1 MIVETMEEAIAA
13 VPRLLTMDRQ
23 TVRKQFE
30 LRFSS
35 ARMANDYV
43 HLYRRMLR
51 RIGTDKIETEIT
63 ESAGFNIGE
72 IETMN

>member
-1 MIVETMEEAIAA
+1 
-13 VPRLLTMDRQ
+13 MDRQ
-23 TVRKQFE
+23 AVRKQFQ

-51 RIGTDKIETEIT
+51 RIGTDKIETETT
-63 ESAGFNIGE
+63 ESAAIKIGE
-72 IETMN
+72 IEAMN